1 MRRLILALLLMPLLL
16 GQAYNVPFNPP
27 AAAPP
32 ASGWSTPVLEDFNRA
47 DEFLPASANWV
58 MTDPAAPP
66 DTNKPRIVSGI
77 LIDAATATA
86 FVGVWVTDTFTAYQC
101 GCLEFREPTTQGYPS
116 AVFRKADT
124 TTASDDL
131 YVLRTN
137 NGASYVPRACNGPT
151 CSDFGTA
158 WTQAITT
165 GDYYCACVNG
175 ASTATE
181 FAVWHFESTA
191 TPTPED
197 EDPTDWGNPSHC
209 WCPSGSCALD
219 DGTGGEWGDCTGNIT
234 ARDLPGGGYSWA
246 DCSGDAC
253 YMGVYNG
260 SAGGFGIDNI
270 SLRDYTP

>member
-1 MRRLILALLLMPLLL
+1 MIKRVLMMLLLLALLTPAL
-16 GQAYNVPFNPP
+16 GGNTIVVRR
-27 AAAPP
+27 AAAP
-32 ASGWSTPVLEDFNRA
+32 ASGWSTPVVDGFDRA
-47 DEFLPASANWV
+47 DEDLPASANWT
-58 MTDPAAPP
+58 MTDG
-66 DTNKPRIVSGI
+66 NNPRIVSGI
-77 LIDAATATA
+77 LREASTATSL
-86 FVGVWVTDTFTAYQC
+86 VGVWVTDTFTAYQC
-101 GCLEFREPTTQGYPS
+101 GCLEFRDATTQGYPS
-116 AVFRKADT
+116 VVFRKADT
-124 TTASDDL
+124 STASDDL

-137 NGASYVPRACNGPT
+137 NGATYVPRACNGPS

-234 ARDLPGGGYSWA
+234 SLSLPGGGYDWV

-253 YMGVYNG
+253 YMGVYHG
-260 SAGGFGIDNI
+260 AAGDFEIDNI